1 MILSCIWTI
10 IFNLAQSIIE
20 NQITNHLIM
29 SWIKNIFNKMRLGY
43 YRIGKVIVFFMA
55 IALVWWQMP
64 RTGKFKYEYQL
75 SKPWQHETLYAP
87 FDFPIYKNYETLDAE
102 TEAAAAEVKPIFVF
116 NDSEMAASRNQLFAD
131 FNARWNAHSHFD
143 RDLSLDCLYK
153 VFDSI
158 EGQGIVAYDNA
169 TANLHPES
177 EVSIVRNKV
186 MRSARYGDLYSMN
199 EVADAVSSMLEHVG
213 THCDKK
219 LLSELLNG
227 ALRQNVFYN
236 ADLTKAEADKAV
248 SAISLTYGAVQKGE
262 TIIEEGQIV
271 DAHTYDVLN
280 SLQREYNSKS
290 LSGDDSLRVLLSQ
303 LFLVALIFSLMGLY
317 GNKLHDKVFS
327 QLRNIILLLTLMLLI
342 VIPSYILVKF
352 APGLIYMMPVCLLAI
367 MVGSFFNLRLAFST
381 QVFAVMLISLA
392 VPNPFQFM
400 FMQLVATV
408 VTVFGMSNTR
418 THHRFVQAAL
428 LVFFGYLL
436 VYLAFTFLTT
446 SEVDWTVVLL
456 LFLNGLFT
464 MLAQPLIML
473 FERIFGLTTSLSLME
488 LSNTNSP
495 LLRELAA
502 TAPGTFQH
510 SIQVANLCEEVLYEI
525 GGDTVLART
534 GALYHDVGKIKNP
547 MYFTENQHGAYSP
560 HNDLSNMESAEII
573 ISHVTDGIELAHKA
587 HVPERVI
594 DFIRTHHGTR
604 RTDYFYINEQK
615 AHPGEEIDPTPFT
628 YHGPA
633 PFSRETAVLMMADS
647 IEAASHSLKDP
658 DEKKISDLVDGII
671 DKQMEAGQFLNT
683 DLTMHDIETCRKVLK
698 KKLMNIYHVRI
709 AYPEK

>member
-1 MILSCIWTI
+1 
-10 IFNLAQSIIE
+10 
-20 NQITNHLIM
+20 M
-29 SWIKNIFNKMRLGY
+29 SAIKDFFNKIRHSY
-43 YRIGKVIVFFMA
+43 YGIGKVLAFLVA
-55 IALVWWQMP
+55 VLLVWWQMP

-87 FDFPIYKNYETLDAE
+87 FDFPIYKGYETLSAE
-102 TEAAAAEVKPIFVF
+102 TTTATAEVKPIFVF
-116 NDSEMAASRNQLFAD
+116 NDEEMAASRDLLFVNFETKWEA
-131 FNARWNAHSHFD
+131 ASHYD
-143 RDLSLDCLYK
+143 RDLSLDCLFK

-158 EGQGIVAYDNA
+158 EGQGVVAYDNA
-169 TANLHPES
+169 TSNLKPES
-177 EVSIVRNKV
+177 EVSVVRNKV
-186 MRSARYGDLYSMN
+186 MRTARYGEFFSMN
-199 EVADAVSSMLEHVG
+199 AATEAVTAMLQNAGGQV
-213 THCDKK
+213 DKK

-236 ADLTKAEADKAV
+236 ADLTKAETDKVV

-262 TIIEEGQIV
+262 TIVEEGQIV
-271 DAHTYDVLN
+271 DAHTFDILN

-290 LSGDDSLRVLLSQ
+290 LSGDESMRVLFSQ
-303 LFLVALIFSLMGLY
+303 LFLVVLIFALMGLY
-317 GNKLHDKVFS
+317 GNKLHAKVFS
-327 QLRNIILLLTLMLLI
+327 QLRNIILLLTLMLLV
-342 VIPSYILVKF
+342 VIPSYVLVKF

-418 THHRFVQAAL
+418 THHRFIQAAL

-446 SEVDWTVVLL
+446 SEVNWTVVLL

-464 MLAQPLIML
+464 MLAQPLILL

-525 GGDTVLART
+525 GGDTQLART
-534 GALYHDVGKIKNP
+534 GALYHDIGKMKNP

-560 HNDLSNMESAEII
+560 HNDLSNTESAEII
-573 ISHVTDGIELAHKA
+573 ISHVTDGIELAHKN
-587 HVPERVI
+587 HVPERII

-604 RTDYFYINEQK
+604 RTEYFYINEQK
-615 AHPGEEIDPTPFT
+615 AHPDEEIDPTPFT

-658 DEKKISDLVDGII
+658 DEKKISDLVDNII
-671 DKQMEAGQFLNT
+671 NKQMEAGQFLNT
-683 DLTMHDIETCRKVLK
+683 DLTMRDIETCRKVLK

>member
-1 MILSCIWTI
+1 
-10 IFNLAQSIIE
+10 
-20 NQITNHLIM
+20 
-29 SWIKNIFNKMRLGY
+29 MRHGY
-43 YRIGKVIVFFMA
+43 YGIGKVVVFLVA

-87 FDFPIYKNYETLDAE
+87 FDFPIYKNYETLNTE
-102 TEAAAAEVKPIFVF
+102 TEAASAEVKPIFVF
-116 NDSEMAASRNQLFAD
+116 NESEREASRSALFASFEAKWD
-131 FNARWNAHSHFD
+131 EVSRFD
-143 RDLSLDCLYK
+143 RDLNLDCLFH

-158 EGQGIVAYDNA
+158 EQRGIVAYDNA
-169 TANLHPES
+169 TANLKPES
-177 EVSIVRNKV
+177 EVNVVRNKV
-186 MRSARYGDLYSMN
+186 MRTARYGDFYSMN
-199 EVADAVSSMLEHVG
+199 EATETVARMLEQTDG
-213 THCDKK
+213 QYDKK
-219 LLSELLNG
+219 LLSELLNS

-236 ADLTKAEADKAV
+236 AELTKSETDKAV
-248 SAISLTYGAVQKGE
+248 AAVSLTYGAVQKGE
-262 TIIEEGQIV
+262 TIVEEGQIV
-271 DAHTYDVLN
+271 DTHTFDVLN

-290 LSGDDSLRVLLSQ
+290 LSGDESLRVLLSQ
-303 LFLVALIFSLMGLY
+303 LFLVALVFSLMGLY
-317 GNKLHDKVFS
+317 GNKLHKKVFS
-327 QLRNIILLLTLMLLI
+327 QLRNINLLLTLMLLV
-342 VIPSYILVKF
+342 VIPSYVLIKF

-367 MVGSFFNLRLAFST
+367 MVGSFFNLRLAFSI

-418 THHRFVQAAL
+418 THHRFIQAAL

-446 SEVDWTVVLL
+446 SEVDWTVILL

-464 MLAQPLIML
+464 MLAQPLILL
-473 FERIFGLTTSLSLME
+473 FERIFGLTTSLSLMD

-525 GGDTVLART
+525 GGDTVLARA
-534 GALYHDVGKIKNP
+534 GALYHDIGKIKNP

-560 HNDLSNMESAEII
+560 HNDLSNTESAEII
-573 ISHVTDGIELAHKA
+573 ISHVTDGIEMAHKH
-587 HVPERVI
+587 HVPERII

-615 AHPGEEIDPTPFT
+615 AHPDEEIDPALFT

-658 DEKKISDLVDGII
+658 DEKKISDLVDNII
-671 DKQMEAGQFLNT
+671 NKQMEAGQFLNT
-683 DLTMHDIETCRKVLK
+683 DLTLHDIETCRKVLK

>member
-1 MILSCIWTI
+1 
-10 IFNLAQSIIE
+10 
-20 NQITNHLIM
+20 M
-29 SWIKNIFNKMRLGY
+29 SAIKNFFNKIRHSY
-43 YRIGKVIVFFMA
+43 YGIGKVLAFLVA
-55 IALVWWQMP
+55 VLLVWWQMP

-87 FDFPIYKNYETLDAE
+87 FDFPIYKNYEAITAE
-102 TEAAAAEVKPIFVF
+102 TAEASANVKPIFVF
-116 NDSEMAASRNQLFAD
+116 NDKEVADSRDLLFVNFETKWDAAS
-131 FNARWNAHSHFD
+131 HYD
-143 RDLSLDCLYK
+143 RDLSLDCLFK

-158 EGQGIVAYDNA
+158 EGQGVVAYDNA
-169 TANLHPES
+169 TANLKPES
-177 EVSIVRNKV
+177 EVSVVRNKV
-186 MRSARYGDLYSMN
+186 MRAARYEEFLSMN
-199 EVADAVSSMLEHVG
+199 AATEAVSVMLQNAGGQV
-213 THCDKK
+213 DRK

-236 ADLTKAEADKAV
+236 AELTKAETDKAV

-262 TIIEEGQIV
+262 TIVEEGQIV
-271 DAHTYDVLN
+271 DAHTFDVLN

-290 LSGDDSLRVLLSQ
+290 LSSDESLRVLLSQ

-317 GNKLHDKVFS
+317 GNKLHAKIFA
-327 QLRNIILLLTLMLLI
+327 QMRNIILLLTLMLMV
-342 VIPSYILVKF
+342 VIPSFVIVKF

-418 THHRFVQAAL
+418 THHRFIQAAL

-446 SEVDWTVVLL
+446 SEVNWTVVLL

-473 FERIFGLTTSLSLME
+473 FERIFGLTTSLSLMD

-534 GALYHDVGKIKNP
+534 GALYHDIGKINNP

-560 HNDLSNMESAEII
+560 HNDLSNTESAEII
-573 ISHVTDGIELAHKA
+573 ISHVTDGIELAHKN
-587 HVPERVI
+587 HVPERII

-604 RTDYFYINEQK
+604 RTEYFYINEKK
-615 AHPGEEIDPTPFT
+615 AHPDEEVDPTPFT

-658 DEKKISDLVDGII
+658 DEKKINDLVDNII
-671 DKQMEAGQFLNT
+671 NQQMEAGQFLNT
-683 DLTMHDIETCRKVLK
+683 DLTMRDIETCRKVLK

>member
-1 MILSCIWTI
+1 MRI
-10 IFNLAQSIIE
+10 IKY
-20 NQITNHLIM
+20 LIM
-29 SWIKNIFNKMRLGY
+29 SKIKDFFNLIRHSY
-43 YRIGKVIVFFMA
+43 YSIGKVLVFLVAIV
-55 IALVWWQMP
+55 LVCWQMP

-87 FDFPIYKNYETLDAE
+87 FDFPIYKDYETLNAE
-102 TEAAAAEVKPIFVF
+102 TEAAKAKVNPIFVF
-116 NDSEMAASRNQLFAD
+116 NDDEMVASRNLLFVNFDAKWD
-131 FNARWNAHSHFD
+131 AASHFD
-143 RDLSLDCLYK
+143 RDLSLDCLFN

-158 EGQGIVAYDNA
+158 EDQGIVAYDNA
-169 TANLHPES
+169 TTHLESSS
-177 EVSIVRNKV
+177 EVSVVRNKV
-186 MRSARYGDLYSMN
+186 MRTARYGEFYSMN
-199 EVADAVSSMLEHVG
+199 TATEAVASILEG
-213 THCDKK
+213 IDRQIDRK

-236 ADLTKAEADKAV
+236 ADLTKKEVDKAV
-248 SAISLTYGAVQKGE
+248 AAVSLTYGMVQKDQAIVSEGE
-262 TIIEEGQIV
+262 LV
-271 DAHTYDVLN
+271 DENIYNKLN
-280 SLQREYNSKS
+280 SLQREYTSRS
-290 LSGDDSLRVLLSQ
+290 MSSDESLRVLLSQ
-303 LFLVALIFSLMGLY
+303 IFLVALVFSLMGLY
-317 GNKLHDKVFS
+317 GNKLHKKIFAE
-327 QLRNIILLLTLMLLI
+327 LKNIVLLLTLMLLVI
-342 VIPSYILVKF
+342 IPSYVLVKF

-408 VTVFGMSNTR
+408 LTVFSMSSQR
-418 THHRFVQAAL
+418 AHHRFIQAAMF
-428 LVFFGYLL
+428 VFVGYLL

-446 SEVDWTVVLL
+446 SEVDWSVIFLL
-456 LFLNGLFT
+456 VLNGLFT
-464 MLAQPLIML
+464 MLAQPLILL
-473 FERIFGLTTSLSLME
+473 FERIFGVTTSLSLME

-495 LLRELAA
+495 LLRQLAS

-510 SIQVANLCEEVLYEI
+510 SIQVANLCEEVLFEI
-525 GGDTVLART
+525 GGDTLLART
-534 GALYHDVGKIKNP
+534 GALYHDIGKVENP

-560 HNDLSNMESAEII
+560 HNDLSNVESAEII
-573 ISHVTDGIELAHKA
+573 ISHVTDGIELAHKN
-587 HVPERVI
+587 HIPERII

-615 AHPGEEIDPTPFT
+615 AHPDEEIDPTPFT

-658 DEKKISDLVDGII
+658 DEKKISDLVDNILN
-671 DKQMEAGQFLNT
+671 KQMEAGQFLNT
-683 DLTMHDIETCRKVLK
+683 DLTLHDIETARKVLK
-698 KKLMNIYHVRI
+698 KKLMSIYHVRI